1 MLRCLALWAAAAVA
15 ETANDCLA
23 EDAAAD
29 AANYM
34 LEHKALKVD
43 KKDLQ
48 MMETHMK
55 KSRSSWFMVEQLVIQ
70 VIQPLKVN
78 VYDYDYFFRQ

>member
-1 MLRCLALWAAAAVA
+1 MLRLAALWAAAVVA

-48 MMETHMK
+48 M
-55 KSRSSWFMVEQLVIQ
+55 EQR
-70 VIQPLKVN
+70 
-78 VYDYDYFFRQ
+78 FS

>member
-1 MLRCLALWAAAAVA
+1 LFHGILQLIFTKETRCLGVQIFAIFGAMLRLVALWAAAVVA

-48 MMETHMK
+48 M
-55 KSRSSWFMVEQLVIQ
+55 EQR
-70 VIQPLKVN
+70 
-78 VYDYDYFFRQ
+78 FS

>member
-1 MLRCLALWAAAAVA
+1 MFAIFGAMLRLAALWAAVVA

-48 MMETHMK
+48 MEQ
-55 KSRSSWFMVEQLVIQ
+55 RFSWFILIYGRT
-70 VIQPLKVN
+70 IG
-78 VYDYDYFFRQ
+78 D

>member
-1 MLRCLALWAAAAVA
+1 MQLIFTKETRHLGVQIFAIFGAMLRLAALWAAAVVA

-48 MMETHMK
+48 MGK
-55 KSRSSWFMVEQLVIQ
+55 RFS
-70 VIQPLKVN
+70 
-78 VYDYDYFFRQ
+78 